1 MHAELKV
8 LLSKH
13 EDIDADKLKAA
24 AAELL
29 SCQFLY
35 RVKNRQRKH
44 FEIVTRF
51 QSYFYNLMDA
61 VGHQLLVEETH
72 GFVGIIPNDYNR
84 KMSLDETLLLFTL
97 RFLYD
102 EEISAFKGNEDG
114 SVDISME
121 DFEVRYTRFTQREL
135 PQQKGEFKQLMSHFA
150 RHGIAEYGAYE
161 NTPEIGRVRILPSIT
176 VLLTGDVTKRIEA
189 YMRASDID
197 TQTEED
203 EV

>member
-1 MHAELKV
+1 MHTDLKV
-8 LLSKH
+8 LLSKY

-29 SCQFLY
+29 SSQFLY
-35 RVKNRQRKH
+35 RKKNRQRRH

-51 QSYFYNLMDA
+51 QPYFYNLMDA
-61 VGHQLLVEETH
+61 VGYQLLVEETQ
-72 GFVGIIPNDYNR
+72 GFVGIIPNDYSR

-114 SVDISME
+114 SVDIPME

-135 PQQKGEFKQLMSHFA
+135 PEQKGGFKQLISHFA
-150 RHGIAEYGAYE
+150 RHGIAEYGADE
-161 NTPEIGRVRILPSIT
+161 NTPEIERVRILPSIS
-176 VLLTGDVTKRIEA
+176 VLLSGDVTKRIEV

-203 EV
+203 ET